1 MATGPL
7 CQGLGP
13 SLPSPPRLP
22 VLIQKAKQAGKRLGY
37 EVGGELSQF
46 VPGVSGEG
54 FCASWETSEAQALTH
69 THTHIHP
76 KTPKQGWT
84 RTHAH
89 RHMQGSVGIRVHS
102 CEHVSLLCGTHTH
115 TEAQTHMAHSTR
127 QHSACGALA
136 TWGRSALSK
145 TAFAASAAPLATGWL
160 KIAGLESLRPGRLS
174 AGSVGRSQLREG
186 VCCSTSSLGWLLGTH
201 CLLRTPHLES

>member
-1 MATGPL
+1 MCLGS
-7 CQGLGP
+7 QGRGSVP
-13 SLPSPPRLP
+13 
-22 VLIQKAKQAGKRLGY
+22 AGRPARHRH
-37 EVGGELSQF
+37 SH
-46 VPGVSGEG
+46 
-54 FCASWETSEAQALTH
+54 TH
-69 THTHIHP
+69 THTHP

>member
-69 THTHIHP
+69 THTHTLKHP
-76 KTPKQGWT
+76 SRAGQGHMLTGICRGAWAYVYTPVC
-84 RTHAH
+84 
-89 RHMQGSVGIRVHS
+89 MCPCSVA
-102 CEHVSLLCGTHTH
+102 HTH
-115 TEAQTHMAHSTR
+115 TQRLRHTWHTPQDSTLP
-127 QHSACGALA
+127 AGP
-136 TWGRSALSK
+136 W
-145 TAFAASAAPLATGWL
+145 PLG
-160 KIAGLESLRPGRLS
+160 
-174 AGSVGRSQLREG
+174 EG
-186 VCCSTSSLGWLLGTH
+186 VLCPKQPLQPAQLLWPQDG
-201 CLLRTPHLES
+201 SK